1 MHSWANKSYCL
12 SLEGEETQFSGT
24 DICPAAETQMTMTP
38 ELCVSALQA
47 NIIPFAME
55 YGNGGMDELKKL
67 LLREGDAMKIM
78 ALYHCQETSPLKVV
92 MEYATIAC
100 VASKTYSDIF
110 KALHTEA
117 LFYDKLFL
125 DPGYHME
132 NLYNAKYATKNKSH
146 TKMDFTA
153 TQWEVV
159 ACALRS
165 KFDADSN
172 VDEYLLSVLEANL
185 SCQCTVGAEVLAKSG
200 PGYEKVTRICSKINE
215 SKWVIKEAG
224 TDELL
229 VDKAGMFTS
238 DICGIVR

>member
-1 MHSWANKSYCL
+1 MEGRPIVLLMHSWANKSYCL

-47 NIIPFAME
+47 NIIPFAMD

-78 ALYHCQETSPLKVV
+78 ALYHCQETSTLKVV

-117 LFYDKLFL
+117 FFMTNCSLTL
-125 DPGYHME
+125 DIIWKICTMQSMQQRTRVTQKWTLPLLNG
-132 NLYNAKYATKNKSH
+132 KS
-146 TKMDFTA
+146 
-153 TQWEVV
+153 
-159 ACALRS
+159 
-165 KFDADSN
+165 
-172 VDEYLLSVLEANL
+172 
-185 SCQCTVGAEVLAKSG
+185 
-200 PGYEKVTRICSKINE
+200 
-215 SKWVIKEAG
+215 
-224 TDELL
+224 
-229 VDKAGMFTS
+229 
-238 DICGIVR
+238 